1 MGGVCKGRGGR
12 DTIPPCQKSFKKVK
26 EWWNG
31 FSTITL
37 EMASISRVS
46 IFFLKKDI
54 RWAFKIFGGWG
65 LVPQTLVA
73 LTHVY

>member
-1 MGGVCKGRGGR
+1 
-12 DTIPPCQKSFKKVK
+12 
-26 EWWNG
+26 
-31 FSTITL
+31 
-37 EMASISRVS
+37 MASISRVS